1 MVNKTEGQSQT
12 GGTYNYGIY
21 VHLEVN
27 FVNWGLKAYMPGYV
41 VQKIILVI

>member
-1 MVNKTEGQSQT
+1 MRQRANHKQ